1 MFGLFKK
8 RNQRNEF
15 ETLVNNA
22 LSDNVLTDDEYNEII
37 RKAEE
42 YNIDKSRIN
51 ELRSNHFEKAIK
63 PIKDSILSEMK
74 MSPEQEQEM
83 IAIAK
88 ALGVEFQL
96 SAKFIKCRALWAFE
110 NDLNWEPEA
119 FDTGLVLQNKETA
132 YTYVAASWEQL
143 KKKRVSH
150 GYAGGSVG
158 FRVAKGVRLSVG
170 RAIPITSEY
179 EEMTE
184 ISGGILIITNKRI
197 IFNGSKKANNTTRG
211 RILEYNVFS
220 DGIEIKKSSGQPD
233 FYRMDEVDSIWT
245 AAVMDSILK

>member
-88 ALGVEFQL
+88 AHGVEFQL

-110 NDLNWEPEA
+110 NDPNWEPEA
-119 FDTGLVLQNKETA
+119 FDTGLVLQNKETVINVVDNLPFA
-132 YTYVAASWEQL
+132 FNQKMVCKFLQISTHQYKVWKHNLRYKCAHSLIGFCT
-143 KKKRVSH
+143 KRYPH
-150 GYAGGSVG
+150 Q
-158 FRVAKGVRLSVG
+158 
-170 RAIPITSEY
+170 
-179 EEMTE
+179 
-184 ISGGILIITNKRI
+184 ISN
-197 IFNGSKKANNTTRG
+197 A
-211 RILEYNVFS
+211 
-220 DGIEIKKSSGQPD
+220 EIKILKSITARRRFNSWSLS
-233 FYRMDEVDSIWT
+233 SIWGYGIKKGMLSRST
-245 AAVMDSILK
+245 AFNYFLLPFSMS